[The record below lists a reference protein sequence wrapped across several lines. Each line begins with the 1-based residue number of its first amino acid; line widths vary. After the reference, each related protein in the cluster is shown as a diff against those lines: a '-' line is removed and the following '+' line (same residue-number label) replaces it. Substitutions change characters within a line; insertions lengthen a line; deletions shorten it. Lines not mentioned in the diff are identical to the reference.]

1 MQWIL
6 HRIVC
11 VSTLFTCLGCTA
23 VASEEWRHTSE
34 STRSQHSETQD
45 AAANSS
51 RTHVAI
57 SAGGQ
62 PSVMRR
68 EAPKHEQREGKT
80 EHQKTLERALERAS
94 EIAREAGPEDA
105 AYRESLLKEAL
116 KLVEQGEEKPSA
128 AVQLEENEAQNG
140 FTALRNSTTPSA
152 TTTTTSQPS
161 TTTSTEAS
169 TTTTEKSTTTTKKTT
184 TATTTHRATTTKRAV
199 TFDIITTKPPPHAA
213 PVLSHAPPVTLPSDM
228 SHEQHDHVNGDEWN
242 AHISDHW
249 GMHGGGH
256 EPVQE
261 TEPWSIHT
269 DAAGT
274 EHDEADGWHD
284 IIQHEDDD
292 HASHPMPE
300 DDMHHVDDIHHMDPM
315 VHEPEEREP
324 DHELPHVHISVEP
337 PPSGSAPLAVE
348 DYDHP
353 MAPVAPPTP
362 PLTDQAMKDSSAAG
376 EEAADAAMRMGL
388 PAERQASVAAAA
400 AAAAAAADGMSHDQQ
415 AAAAKEAADHARW
428 SAGTSST
435 QPPIPEHFED
445 HTIETWPMTFK
456 AKGCHKAACGPIDGL
471 FHEVGESEGHP
482 MYAKDGEEDVTL
494 YFLNHENMAKRGW
507 WVGQFPGSTTTY
519 AFNPSEDV
527 LPPMFGWHVPWD
539 SPLPYVGLE
548 FVKTED
554 HGAEFD
560 KAPKE
565 SNHSHMPPEEWVHTA
580 EHLEH
585 LEHSEHLPTEPMPA
599 YEASHCLNESVA
611 PKGSWVVYNGTDGA
625 HSQLPAFC
633 KGFDSNALVPEE
645 CCHIPNL
652 PNIFSVKFEEVYGQ
666 HGECASV
673 EGHGLFLE
681 SFKIKLRCDSDN
693 SIIYGHDCNAGCQCG
708 SEHVYQHGCYRGVD
722 RIPSTTWFF
731 IVGGCECDSVLPTP
745 YQAIT
750 GHAGP
755 ELHIDE
761 LPSMEVSGGQDPTT
775 AHVIVGIY
783 KPVGIHHDKPS
794 FKKTA
799 SSTEDQVSIYYG
811 PSSSGEAEGW
821 WIGSGA
827 GTAHVYAFNPN
838 KEELPPFRGW
848 KAPWWSGVDM
858 TVKVDIVDK
867 DRHRTDI
874 VRDLQEHE
882 DHEDHDDHHDHE
894 PHEHDFSDDLDPHE
908 DEAMKP
914 EDVMPPEDHLHGE
927 HHPDLDH
934 MAPIMDAFSKANE
947 GTNQQ
952 ILKALKAMMEHM
964 KDVEKTVEEMQ
975 EEMHPISPVHP
986 LDEAENASSLSAKA
1000 LSASGCSTE
1009 AMRDKIEGTFSPAG
1023 FYLGRPVYHRQSGGH
1038 VFIYYHHDGDD
1049 ASLHGWWFG
1058 PDTMEFGTS
1067 QNWAFN
1073 PEDSVTPPLSG
1084 WHVPWNGPV
1093 DPAFKLTEA
1102 AEEAMSIVKNHS
1114 MPPEEHIEEPMQVP
1128 TDGDPLPPEPTPP
1141 ISERPEHANLVPP
1154 SAFNKDLNPEQAREV
1169 IQDQAKM
1176 IAAAVK
1182 QLSSG
1187 KDLADLVFG
1196 IDTKIIPHE
1205 PPSDEFIARLAKDPK
1220 LAKKA
1225 LEKLVT
1231 VLSEANRRL
1240 ESGEA
1245 FADEI
1250 FGRHMD
1256 KWSAEAE
1263 PNVTEVSAVASTTST
1278 TGAPSDTEPPI
1289 ENSAAAPL
1297 LKTVDKVATAAN
1309 AAAEK
1314 ARKWKAAEIAEAQAQ
1329 HEAEQA
1335 KKEVEKMTVQAAKE
1349 EAEKAIEQAADEEAR
1364 EAKQEATKEAE
1375 SAEGEAKDKATKV
1388 VAAKQKLEELKGQV
1402 PKEAKDAAD
1411 KALHTAEEHAQMKEE
1426 KVHEAR
1432 FALEDLGG
1440 EAPPEVKEAA
1450 EEALSKAEEEA
1461 DAAKTEVEEAKHT
1474 LDAMKN
1480 TVTPEQRQAAEKELE
1495 QAQEEAKQAEA
1506 KAKDA
1511 AKKAGDIK
1519 LTSHDPAS
1527 DNVLYT
1533 DSQVKE
1539 EKGGAVVMGS
1549 EPQTDTEKDLQE
1561 QLAALQSKLTGMER
1575 LQVKDKLDDQLKD
1588 ASLSQADSV
1597 HAVKA
1602 PRALAQKSGEEPE
1615 VLVATKEQTARPKK
1629 GKGKGSGVLLIVLV
1643 LTVLIGVVAGAVFLK
1658 RRRKTQGTQEAKAEE
1673 AQPLLEQKEANGNAE
1688 AGAEPAKTASEEA
1701 AAGQTESPAA

>member
-1 MQWIL
+1 
-6 HRIVC
+6 
-11 VSTLFTCLGCTA
+11 
-23 VASEEWRHTSE
+23 
-34 STRSQHSETQD
+34 
-45 AAANSS
+45 
-51 RTHVAI
+51 
-57 SAGGQ
+57 
-62 PSVMRR
+62 MRR
-68 EAPKHEQREGKT
+68 EAPKHEQREGKS

-94 EIAREAGPEDA
+94 EIAKEASPEDA

-116 KLVEQGEEKPSA
+116 KLVEQDGEKSSA
-128 AVQLEENEAQNG
+128 AVQLEVNEAQNG
-140 FTALRNSTTPSA
+140 FTALRNSTTPGA
-152 TTTTTSQPS
+152 TTTTTSKPS
-161 TTTSTEAS
+161 STTSTEAS
-169 TTTTEKSTTTTKKTT
+169 KTTTEKSTTTTKKAT
-184 TATTTHRATTTKRAV
+184 TATTTRPATTTTTKRAV
-199 TFDIITTKPPPHAA
+199 TFDIVTTKPPPLAA

-228 SHEQHDHVNGDEWN
+228 SHDQHDHMNGDEWN

-269 DAAGT
+269 DAGAA

-284 IIQHEDDD
+284 VLQHGDDD

-300 DDMHHVDDIHHMDPM
+300 DDMHHIDDIHHMDPM
-315 VHEPEEREP
+315 VHEPEEMHHMDDIHHMDPMVHEP
-324 DHELPHVHISVEP
+324 EEMEHELPHVHISVEP
-337 PPSGSAPLAVE
+337 PASGSPPLAVE

-376 EEAADAAMRMGL
+376 EEAADAAMQMGL

-445 HTIETWPMTFK
+445 PTIETWPMTFK

-471 FHEVGESEGHP
+471 FHEVGENEGHP

-507 WVGQFPGSTTTY
+507 WVGKFPGSTTTY

-565 SNHSHMPPEEWVHTA
+565 SNHSHMPPEEWVRTA

-652 PNIFSVKFEEVYGQ
+652 PNIFSVKFEEVYVQ
-666 HGECASV
+666 HGECASI

-681 SFKIKLRCDSDN
+681 SFKIKLRCNSDN

-731 IVGGCECDSVLPTP
+731 IVGGCECDSGLPTP

-761 LPSMEVSGGQDPTT
+761 LPALEVSGGQDPTT

-799 SSTEDQVSIYYG
+799 SSTEDEVSIYYG

-867 DRHRTDI
+867 DHHRSDT

-882 DHEDHDDHHDHE
+882 EHEDHDDHHEHE

-914 EDVMPPEDHLHGE
+914 EDVMPLEDHSHGE
-927 HHPDLDH
+927 HHPEVDH
-934 MAPIMDAFSKANE
+934 FAPIMDAFSKANE

-975 EEMHPISPVHP
+975 EEMHPVSPVHP
-986 LDEAENASSLSAKA
+986 LDEAENASFLSAKA
-1000 LSASGCSTE
+1000 LTASGCSTE
-1009 AMRDKIEGTFSPAG
+1009 AMRDKIEGKFSPAG
-1023 FYLGRPVYHRQSGGH
+1023 FYLGHPVYHRQSGGH
-1038 VFIYYHHDGDD
+1038 VLIYYHHDGDD

-1073 PEDSVTPPLSG
+1073 SEDSVTPPLSG

-1114 MPPEEHIEEPMQVP
+1114 TPPEEHIEEPMQVP

-1141 ISERPEHANLVPP
+1141 VSERPEHANLVPP
-1154 SAFNKDLNPEQAREV
+1154 SANKDLNPEQAREV

-1205 PPSDEFIARLAKDPK
+1205 PPSDEFIARLAQDPK

-1263 PNVTEVSAVASTTST
+1263 PNVTEVSAIASTTST
-1278 TGAPSDTEPPI
+1278 TVAPSGTEPPI

-1335 KKEVEKMTVQAAKE
+1335 KKEVETMTVQAAKE

-1388 VAAKQKLEELKGQV
+1388 AAAKQKLEELKGQV

-1411 KALHTAEEHAQMKEE
+1411 KALHTAEEHVQMKEE

-1432 FALEDLGG
+1432 FALEDLGA

-1461 DAAKTEVEEAKHT
+1461 DAAKTEVEEAQHT

-1588 ASLSQADSV
+1588 NLSASLSQADSELAASARDVQV

-1602 PRALAQKSGEEPE
+1602 PRALAEKSGEEPE
-1615 VLVATKEQTARPKK
+1615 VLVATKEQQARPKK
-1629 GKGKGSGVLLIVLV
+1629 GKGKGSGVLLVVLV
-1643 LTVLIGVVAGAVFLK
+1643 LTVLIGAVAGAVFLK

-1688 AGAEPAKTASEEA
+1688 AGAAAEEA
-1701 AAGQTESPAA
+1701 AAGQTESPVA